1 MRWRARTGGWGSPGR
16 RKVIGDPRSLRDA
29 RTYYS
34 AAAYDALRGDHG
46 KPGVTVLDGTCDAET
61 IKRAL
66 SPARAAAVEG
76 GGESRACTRL
86 GTSGSVNVEGAH
98 SA

>member
-1 MRWRARTGGWGSPGR
+1 VTAAATAIGALPRVTAVNE
-16 RKVIGDPRSLRDA
+16 VIGHPRPLRDA

-46 KPGVTVLDGTCDAET
+46 KPSVTVLDGTCYAET

-66 SPARAAAVEG
+66 SSPPGAADEG
-76 GGESRACTRL
+76 GDVSSACPR
-86 GTSGSVNVEGAH
+86 
-98 SA
+98 